1 MGKSNFK
8 ILLCFTAAVA
18 ALSVSTTGISGGQT
32 SQKTQRSNPATATSS
47 KPTAPNAK
55 VDLNTASEKDLDSL
69 PGVGPTTAKK
79 IIASRPYSSVG
90 DLSKTGI
97 SASTIKKIV
106 PLVMVS
112 GGAQAA
118 ASPASAPRASAPN
131 PAAPSKPVPVAPA
144 KVITSAAPA
153 GTPGPG
159 MVWVN
164 ASSGV
169 YHYAGSPFYGKTKSG
184 NYMSE
189 ADAVK
194 AGYHPAKNEKK
205 PQ

>member
-32 SQKTQRSNPATATSS
+32 SQKTQRSNPAIATSS

-118 ASPASAPRASAPN
+118 ASPASAPQGFSAQSRRTQQARPCSS
-131 PAAPSKPVPVAPA
+131 SK
-144 KVITSAAPA
+144 
-153 GTPGPG
+153 
-159 MVWVN
+159 
-164 ASSGV
+164 
-169 YHYAGSPFYGKTKSG
+169 G
-184 NYMSE
+184 NYFRR
-189 ADAVK
+189 
-194 AGYHPAKNEKK
+194 AGGHPWARDGLG
-205 PQ
+205 